1 MEVDI
6 RNVNLVV
13 VFVFSATFKSLKSD
27 VTGIT
32 VKVRGGVELEVVF
45 GDIVNE
51 TTDVVVNSTDFTNFQ
66 GESF

>member
-1 MEVDI
+1 M
-6 RNVNLVV
+6 NLVV

-27 VTGIT
+27 LTDIT
-32 VKVRGGVELEVVF
+32 VKVQGGVELEVVF

-66 GESF
+66 GERF